1 MSEQTQDQVNRTLQ
15 LYAGLTANIQTKTS
29 PDTPLLLAHY
39 TSVEVVK
46 KILKH
51 EDLWFS
57 TPLYMNDLEEMR
69 LGIFVGG
76 QLFPKFAQA
85 ASRDADH
92 SRRLVE
98 CFNHF
103 MAHLDA
109 ETALDTYVFCLSDQ
123 DYNNVDGLLSMWREY
138 GSEGNGAAVVFNT
151 QKLHYQPHSPILI
164 AKVVYASY
172 DERKKELEA
181 RLADWARITLDADLA
196 SSDLS
201 LAAYAA
207 YDFVKSFALT
217 TKHRGFSEERE
228 WRAIYVP
235 ERDPLGYLRG
245 HLDYAVGS
253 RGVEP
258 KLKFKF
264 GDTS

>member
-39 TSVEVVK
+39 TSVEVVE

-57 TPLYMNDLEEMR
+57 NPLYMNDLEEMR

-109 ETALDTYVFCLSDQ
+109 ETALDTYVFCLSEH

-138 GSEGNGAAVVFNT
+138 GSKG
-151 QKLHYQPHSPILI
+151 K
-164 AKVVYASY
+164 
-172 DERKKELEA
+172 
-181 RLADWARITLDADLA
+181 
-196 SSDLS
+196 
-201 LAAYAA
+201 
-207 YDFVKSFALT
+207 FALT

-264 GDTS
+264 GE